1 MPEGINK
8 TSFGFYEQHSLKA
21 EEFAIINSWIFL
33 GFAEVIV
40 TYFNWKNYPEIY
52 LLSVAKKELRKY
64 WFITVESTISL
75 SFLSLKSQKL
85 RLTAMLF
92 TRVR

>member
-21 EEFAIINSWIFL
+21 EKFATINSWIFL
-33 GFAEVIV
+33 GFTEVIV
-40 TYFNWKNYPEIY
+40 TYFNYKKYPEIY
-52 LLSVAKKELRKY
+52 LLSVTKKESTKY

-75 SFLSLKSQKL
+75 SFLRLKSQKL

-92 TRVR
+92 TLVR